1 MSRKKFSLDRRPRR
15 LLSRDPAHFKC
26 TSTSRFAREVLLL
39 SCLPFL
45 YVSWSGGDHAN
56 RVLRHGKRNGYLSGN
71 HSSIGGSWPIA
82 ISGYPRRH
90 SVKWVTR
97 CRSTQGRSH

>member
-1 MSRKKFSLDRRPRR
+1 MSRKKFSLDRRARGFV
-15 LLSRDPAHFKC
+15 SRSSPLHCK
-26 TSTSRFAREVLLL
+26 SVSRFAREVLLL
-39 SCLPFL
+39 SCFPFL
-45 YVSWSGGDHAN
+45 ELSSPGGDHAN
-56 RVLRHGKRNGYLSGN
+56 RVATHGKRDEYLSGN

-90 SVKWVTR
+90 SVEWVTR